1 MTSVLEQ
8 RYRTALRL
16 LPSYYRAEREE
27 EMVETYLD
35 GIDERD
41 RDEMRP
47 ALGEMASIAAL
58 ALRTRMGAAGAPAR
72 YATLGAT
79 VRLFALLSVL
89 LHAASE
95 LTVRT
100 LLLTWFAGAPAQD
113 QELFRGGF
121 TDHGAL
127 PGPYEAVLW
136 LLPLAWTVAYVA
148 LLHDHR
154 RTAFV
159 SAALAA
165 LPDLASA
172 MHAMDAGWGTVTVA
186 LSLATALLSWLT
198 VLALCCG
205 FHCDAPPARLPLVST
220 GQALMGTCVLVGAST
235 VVLWPRVADT
245 GWAEGSAFIAAAAV
259 WLVVRRRSPKHVA
272 DPALPLAL
280 ATLGLAVLVQ
290 RILTL
295 ASSAQ
300 NTPGSLVADF
310 TVQTG
315 IIALLAAA
323 LTATGTRSLTPR
335 FRTG

>member
-1 MTSVLEQ
+1 MTTVLEQ

-16 LPSYYRAEREE
+16 LPSYYRMEREE
-27 EMVETYLD
+27 EMVEAYLH
-35 GIDERD
+35 GIDEQD

-47 ALGEMASIAAL
+47 AWGEMASIAAL

-72 YATLGAT
+72 YATLGTT

-95 LTVRT
+95 LTLRA
-100 LLLTWFAGAPAQD
+100 LLLTWFAGAPAPD
-113 QELFRGGF
+113 QELFRGSF

-127 PGPYEAVLW
+127 PGPYEAALW

-148 LLHDHR
+148 LLRDHR

-159 SAALAA
+159 SAVLAA

-172 MHAMDAGWGTVTVA
+172 MHDMDAGWGTVQVA
-186 LSLATALLSWLT
+186 LSLATALFSWLT

-205 FHCDAPPARLPLVST
+205 FHCDAPPARLSPASPGPT
-220 GQALMGTCVLVGAST
+220 LMGTCVLVGAST
-235 VVLWPRVADT
+235 VVLWPRVADA
-245 GWAEGSAFIAAAAV
+245 GWADGSAFIAAAAV
-259 WLVVRRRSPKHVA
+259 WLVARRRSPKHVA

-280 ATLGLAVLVQ
+280 AMLGLAVLVQ
-290 RILTL
+290 RILIL

-300 NTPGSLVADF
+300 NTPSLIAAF
-310 TVQTG
+310 AVQTG

-323 LTATGTRSLTPR
+323 LAATGTCSLTAR